1 MTSAQSNVID
11 TSCRLLVNNLNRL
24 RLHVIILLILVL
36 LVITSLQL
44 LSLNSFKPRR
54 HIRVKPA
61 SPKKVERTEL
71 SYEDFLRKDYSAQNA
86 HTCEYGSV
94 GLVQELLEARV
105 YFNF

>member
-11 TSCRLLVNNLNRL
+11 TSCRLLVNNLHRL

-44 LSLNSFKPRR
+44 LSLNSFKPR

-71 SYEDFLRKDYSAQNA
+71 SYEEFLRKDYSAQNT

-105 YFNF
+105 YFYF